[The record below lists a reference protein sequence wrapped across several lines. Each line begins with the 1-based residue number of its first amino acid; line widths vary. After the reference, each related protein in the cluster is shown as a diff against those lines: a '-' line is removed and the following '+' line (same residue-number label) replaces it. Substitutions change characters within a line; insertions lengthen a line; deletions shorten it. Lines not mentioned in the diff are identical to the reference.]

1 MPIKDE
7 TRATLRK
14 LLVPAASLAGA
25 GAGLA
30 LTRTRTDK
38 LRGALPTL
46 DDLGVGDL
54 TDDLRSKLS
63 SAVAKLDS
71 GASSLRAGVS
81 TSGPLDSAELE
92 ARRRRREA
100 RRKQRTGR

>member
-30 LTRTRTDK
+30 LTRTDK
-38 LRGALPTL
+38 LRDALPTL
-46 DDLGVGDL
+46 DDLDVGGL
-54 TDDLRSKLS
+54 ADDLRSKLS

-81 TSGPLDSAELE
+81 TSGPIDSAELE

-100 RRKQRTGR
+100 RRKQRTRR